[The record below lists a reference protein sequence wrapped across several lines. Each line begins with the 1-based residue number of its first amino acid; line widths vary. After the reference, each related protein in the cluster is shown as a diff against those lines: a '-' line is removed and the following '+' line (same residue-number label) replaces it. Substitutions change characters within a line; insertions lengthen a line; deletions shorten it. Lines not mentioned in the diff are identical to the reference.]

1 MAELFLASDT
11 ERQEQVVIKRI
22 LPYLSHENEF
32 VQMFLDEARI
42 AAQLHHPSIIQI
54 HELGKLNE
62 SLFMAMEFVNGVD
75 LRKILQE
82 EVKLGLTV
90 PYGIVAY
97 VTAQVCA
104 GLGYAHN
111 SSGMDGKALGIIHRD
126 VSPQNV
132 MVGFDGRVK
141 LVDFGIA
148 KASALVERSKPGVI
162 KGKFLYLSPEQLTQE
177 KLDHRAD
184 LFAIGTMMYEL
195 ATGKSPFYK
204 STTEA
209 VIYAIRAEDPPP
221 PELVR
226 NDFPPELSRIVM
238 KCLVKDRARRY
249 QQATEIQRD
258 LEAFMRDAYPTDQ
271 QEMAS
276 YITQLFASEGASG
289 EKRTTPAAAAPPPP
303 ASQTPPPTPSTASS
317 SGGRKDATVPLPQA
331 GKASVL
337 VPAQKR
343 TTGDRDV
350 PVPSDAAPT
359 AHASPE
365 EVARAQQLAAVRS
378 GIMAALPHR
387 KSMRHELG
395 QKRRGTVT
403 MRGGERRSSSSDRNE
418 SVDESMAK
426 VSPSRAA
433 MGALPP
439 PSLSVPAVNSRESQS
454 FTNPDANPL
463 EEAQP
468 SDPGDAKMTE
478 AIPAPQVVRKRRTT
492 ANPSISSDTQ
502 ANDAADDDEEG
513 GSTAS
518 ILPGQLAALAP
529 RRPPPPPPAKTRH
542 PLVVVGLSF
551 AVVLVLGILLLM
563 IFWGRS
569 LAPSAPAPQP
579 APSGEAPAPVAP
591 NQELAALAPP
601 SPLAG
606 GKNAWVRFDAPT
618 GTVIQHGDQRFA
630 AGLSF
635 PIPPGPFTI
644 EYRCPGRSTPI
655 TTVVNV
661 LEGKSETQVV
671 PIRCGLGR

>member
-1 MAELFLASDT
+1 MAELFLASDI

-22 LPYLSHENEF
+22 LPYLSHEDEF

-62 SLFMAMEFVNGVD
+62 SLFMAMEYVNGFD

-111 SSGMDGKALGIIHRD
+111 SSGMDGKPLGIIHRD

-132 MVGFDGRVK
+132 MVSFDGRVK

-221 PELVR
+221 PQLVR

-249 QQATEIQRD
+249 QQAADIQRD
-258 LEAFMRDAYPTDQ
+258 LEAFMRDAYPTDT
-271 QEMAS
+271 QELSA
-276 YITQLFASEGASG
+276 YITQLFASDGSSG
-289 EKRTTPAAAAPPPP
+289 EKRAAPSGSQP
-303 ASQTPPPTPSTASS
+303 ATSHTPPPTPSTASAPGS
-317 SGGRKDATVPLPQA
+317 ARKDATVPLPQA

-343 TTGDRDV
+343 ITGDRDV
-350 PVPSDAAPT
+350 PVPSDAAP
-359 AHASPE
+359 
-365 EVARAQQLAAVRS
+365 
-378 GIMAALPHR
+378 
-387 KSMRHELG
+387 
-395 QKRRGTVT
+395 
-403 MRGGERRSSSSDRNE
+403 
-418 SVDESMAK
+418 
-426 VSPSRAA
+426 
-433 MGALPP
+433 
-439 PSLSVPAVNSRESQS
+439 
-454 FTNPDANPL
+454 
-463 EEAQP
+463 
-468 SDPGDAKMTE
+468 
-478 AIPAPQVVRKRRTT
+478 
-492 ANPSISSDTQ
+492 
-502 ANDAADDDEEG
+502 
-513 GSTAS
+513 
-518 ILPGQLAALAP
+518 
-529 RRPPPPPPAKTRH
+529 
-542 PLVVVGLSF
+542 
-551 AVVLVLGILLLM
+551 
-563 IFWGRS
+563 
-569 LAPSAPAPQP
+569 
-579 APSGEAPAPVAP
+579 
-591 NQELAALAPP
+591 
-601 SPLAG
+601 
-606 GKNAWVRFDAPT
+606 
-618 GTVIQHGDQRFA
+618 
-630 AGLSF
+630 
-635 PIPPGPFTI
+635 
-644 EYRCPGRSTPI
+644 
-655 TTVVNV
+655 
-661 LEGKSETQVV
+661 
-671 PIRCGLGR
+671 

>member
-11 ERQEQVVIKRI
+11 ERQDQVVIKRI
-22 LPYLSHENEF
+22 LPYLSHEGEF

-54 HELGKLNE
+54 HELGKLND
-62 SLFMAMEFVNGVD
+62 SLFMAMEYVNGVD

-104 GLGYAHN
+104 GLYYAHN
-111 SSGMDGKALGIIHRD
+111 SSGMDGKPLGIIHRD

-162 KGKFLYLSPEQLTQE
+162 KGKFLYLSPEQLSQE

-226 NDFPPELSRIVM
+226 NDFPPDLSRIVM

-249 QQATEIQRD
+249 QQASEIQRD
-258 LEAFMRDAYPTDQ
+258 LEAFMRSAYPTDT
-271 QEMAS
+271 QELSS
-276 YITQLFASEGASG
+276 YITQLFAAEGSSG
-289 EKRTTPAAAAPPPP
+289 EKRAAPSAEPPRP
-303 ASQTPPPTPSTASS
+303 QTPPPVPASG
-317 SGGRKDATVPLPQA
+317 GGRKDATVPLPQA
-331 GKASVL
+331 GGKASVL

-343 TTGDRDV
+343 ITGDRDV

-403 MRGGERRSSSSDRNE
+403 MRGAERRSTSSDRNE

-426 VSPSRAA
+426 LTPSRAA
-433 MGALPP
+433 MGALAPP
-439 PSLSVPAVNSRESQS
+439 PGVPPGAKESQS
-454 FTNPDANPL
+454 FTNPERSPL
-463 EEAQP
+463 ESSP
-468 SDPGDAKMTE
+468 SDPEGDNKMTE
-478 AIPAPQVVRKRRTT
+478 ALPAPPVRRRRTPV
-492 ANPSISSDTQ
+492 NPNISADTE
-502 ANDAADDDEEG
+502 ADDGDSDDEEG

-518 ILPGQLAALAP
+518 ILPGQLAALPP
-529 RRPPPPPPAKTRH
+529 RRSPPPQQPRSRNPM
-542 PLVVVGLSF
+542 LVAGISF
-551 AVVLVLGILLLM
+551 AVVLVLGIILLLVM
-563 IFWGRS
+563 RGRS
-569 LAPSAPAPQP
+569 AQAPAPPP
-579 APSGEAPAPVAP
+579 APSPSGHAPGPGPSNQGLASVAP
-591 NQELAALAPP
+591 ETTSTAP
-601 SPLAG
+601 G
-606 GKNAWVRFDAPT
+606 GPMRVAVKFDAPP
-618 GTVIQHGDQRFA
+618 GTVIQQGDLRFA
-630 AGLSF
+630 
-635 PIPPGPFTI
+635 PGVPFRVLPGAFAF
-644 EYRCPGRSTPI
+644 EYRCPGAGAPI
-655 TTVVNV
+655 ATSIAVK
-661 LEGKSETQVV
+661 EGRLDTLVI